1 MNTRLHAA
9 LKQRVLNG
17 VGRLVQLVF
26 ADHILPEWLTVQ
38 SKLCRPSRCMP
49 LPVCRPHS
57 AGSAAAWRW
66 TTFAWLGRRH
76 DGERP
81 CDGERP

>member
-38 SKLCRPSRCMP
+38 SKL
-49 LPVCRPHS
+49 
-57 AGSAAAWRW
+57 
-66 TTFAWLGRRH
+66 
-76 DGERP
+76 
-81 CDGERP
+81 